1 MRRPPPIT
9 LTTVAIVPHRLR
21 FPGLKPGA
29 NSHAFNRTGNPI
41 HMYNNPTPVIAVG
54 AAGAL
59 ASTGS
64 STLWAVLAGFALL
77 AAGTAL
83 ARIAPRK
90 QL

>member
-1 MRRPPPIT
+1 
-9 LTTVAIVPHRLR
+9 
-21 FPGLKPGA
+21 
-29 NSHAFNRTGNPI
+29 
-41 HMYNNPTPVIAVG
+41 MYNNPTPVIAVG

-64 STLWAVLAGFALL
+64 STIWAVLAGFALL